1 MSLHFNNLTQFEAAV
16 SDALIRAA
24 QLAREDAIK
33 TNTGIIVSKNGKII
47 EITAAELKQEALL
60 SQGESPYPYK

>member
-47 EITAAELKQEALL
+47 EITAAELKDKPLELPLQ
-60 SQGESPYPYK
+60 P

>member
-60 SQGESPYPYK
+60 SKRESPYPYK

>member
-1 MSLHFNNLTQFEAAV
+1 MRATDLKQAKDPFLFQAF
-16 SDALIRAA
+16 DALKRAA

-47 EITAAELKQEALL
+47 EITAAELKQEALI
-60 SQGESPYPYK
+60 SIENAK